1 MQLWLKPANAS
12 SCARIATRRRIIRN
26 WRFMLFSEYLAV
38 PPGRKLRD
46 EQGVNSGKPVRG
58 NRATMAILSQAG
70 ERS

>member
-1 MQLWLKPANAS
+1 MQLWSKQANVSYSAL
-12 SCARIATRRRIIRN
+12 IATRKHIIRN
-26 WRFMLFSEYLAV
+26 WRFIAFSEYLAV

-58 NRATMAILSQAG
+58 NRAAMAILSQAG